1 MWFIRG
7 YRNIQRVDSLIPDP
21 PMATRQEIAMIRA
34 AQLFETVPQQDYL
47 GFWADQTLNAR
58 KVADFL
64 DLDKREVAKVA
75 SVAPAS
81 VRFDQKIPKEVLER
95 LEEIANVAGL
105 VAQFFH
111 GDPVKTALWFKT
123 KNPLLGEVAPR
134 DMIRAGR
141 YETLRRF
148 VLEALKE
155 SAGMPGAS
163 PNRSAPAAVTAIPAR
178 PRLSAP
184 DHPLIAQHHRTINR
198 LCKRFGVRRLA
209 AFGSILREDFDPATS
224 DVDFVVEF
232 KRVPR
237 LAPARQYFDFKSE
250 LERVLD
256 RPVDLVE
263 LKAMPDSRLKRII
276 ERTQV
281 PVYGQAA

>member
-1 MWFIRG
+1 M
-7 YRNIQRVDSLIPDP
+7 VS
-21 PMATRQEIAMIRA
+21 ATEFFQ
-34 AQLFETVPQQDYL
+34 TVPKRDHL
-47 GFWADQTLNAR
+47 GFWADGTLNAR

-64 DLDKREVAKVA
+64 GLDKKEVARITGVA
-75 SVAPAS
+75 ASS
-81 VRFDQKIPKEVLER
+81 VRFDHKTPIEVRER
-95 LEEIANVAGL
+95 LEEIANTISL
-105 VAQFFH
+105 VAQCF
-111 GDPVKTALWFKT
+111 DEDATRTAVWFRT

-134 DMIRAGR
+134 DLIRAGR

-155 SAGMPGAS
+155 SAGVRAAS
-163 PNRSAPAAVTAIPAR
+163 PGRSEHTEVTAVPAR
-178 PRLSAP
+178 PRLSAA
-184 DHPLIAQHHRTINR
+184 DHPLIAQHRRTINR
-198 LCKRFGVRRLA
+198 LCKRFGVRRLG

-232 KRVPR
+232 KRVPG

-250 LERVLD
+250 LERVFD

-263 LKAMPDSRLKRII
+263 LKAMPDSRLKRLI

-281 PVYGQAA
+281 PVYDQAA